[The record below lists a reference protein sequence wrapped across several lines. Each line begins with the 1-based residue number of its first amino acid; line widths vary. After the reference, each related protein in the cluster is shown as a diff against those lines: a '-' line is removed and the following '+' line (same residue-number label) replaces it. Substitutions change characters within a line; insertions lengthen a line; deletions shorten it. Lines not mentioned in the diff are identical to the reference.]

1 MKKFGLIGFPLE
13 HSFSKKYFTKKFQ
26 TDDITD
32 CIYENYPL
40 SDISQISALVK
51 SEHDLIGLNVTIPY
65 KEKVLAYLNEF
76 SDEAREIGAVNTIK
90 IIRTNEG
97 FKLKGFNTDISG
109 FKGPLIKIL
118 QPFHKS
124 ALILGTGGASKA
136 VEFVLKKLN
145 ISYSFVSR
153 NPKNKSVF
161 SYNDLTQEV
170 ISEYKILINTSPVGM
185 YPNVDAFPDIPYD
198 AITPQHILYDL
209 IYNPEK
215 TSFLLKGETKKATLI
230 NGLPM
235 LHTQADKAW
244 EIWNEKD

>member
-13 HSFSKKYFTKKFQ
+13 HSFSKKYFTEKFK
-26 TDDITD
+26 TENITD

-40 SDISQISALVK
+40 SDISQISELIK

-76 SDEAREIGAVNTIK
+76 SDEAWEIGAVNTVK
-90 IIRTNEG
+90 IIRISEG

-118 QPFHKS
+118 QPCHKS

-136 VEFVLKKLN
+136 VEYVLRKLN

-161 SYNDLTQEV
+161 SYNDLTSEI
-170 ISEYKILINTSPVGM
+170 ISEYMIIINTSPVGM

-198 AITPQHILYDL
+198 AITPRHILYDL

-235 LHTQADKAW
+235 LHSQADKAW
-244 EIWNEKD
+244 EIWNESD